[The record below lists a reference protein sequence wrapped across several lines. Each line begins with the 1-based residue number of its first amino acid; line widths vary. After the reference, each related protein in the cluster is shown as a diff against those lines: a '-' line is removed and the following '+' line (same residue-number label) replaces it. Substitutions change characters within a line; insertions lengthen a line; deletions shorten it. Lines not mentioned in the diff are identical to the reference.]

1 MRLRALSKELK
12 LVFWTGARGTHGRV
26 YAGLFVILTTILEP
40 LFWAGWA
47 REARTGGFMLVYS

>member
-26 YAGLFVILTTILEP
+26 YAGLFVILTTILE
-40 LFWAGWA
+40 
-47 REARTGGFMLVYS
+47 RE